1 MPEAMS
7 SRARLM
13 AEEANKATIDP
24 VLAAAGADA
33 QAAQAA
39 TPLDSLTTVLG
50 SSSGGTLRRIARDLD
65 STSLLLKLAS
75 PSARPVRRMAV
86 ATLSNILEAG
96 VKKRAKKVAKV
107 VVQPTKA
114 ANAAE
119 AKVEV
124 GEWPSSDVSEA
135 LEKRQATRAKAA
147 SLLLL
152 RAHVDKQIAAGW
164 RGLAAVAAFNYV
176 ILRIGFAALM
186 RAAVRLSASLVT
198 KVMPQKLRVAM
209 AGAASFVVNMI
220 GRELLALGGSMNSLG
235 EELGDSA
242 A

>member
-1 MPEAMS
+1 MPQ
-7 SRARLM
+7 L
-13 AEEANKATIDP
+13 
-24 VLAAAGADA
+24 LALLDWLGLAKPLIYGRDCGAVVA
-33 QAAQAA
+33 IAFKIAH
-39 TPLDSLTTVLG
+39 PG
-50 SSSGGTLRRIARDLD
+50 RCGTL
-65 STSLLLKLAS
+65 LLENL
-75 PSARPVRRMAV
+75 RERYDEV
-86 ATLSNILEAG
+86 E

-107 VVQPTKA
+107 VVQPAKA

-119 AKVEV
+119 EKVEV

-209 AGAASFVVNMI
+209 AGAASFVVSMI